1 MLNNRNSVLAIALIM
16 VVVYHFPY
24 NPIGRFNIG
33 YMGVDIFLFYSGYGI
48 CKSLLK
54 NKIATFYKNR
64 LKRIFPM
71 FAVLT
76 LCMAALKGTLNDI
89 SLLLQQITTLAF
101 YVNPDYATDWY
112 LSSLFLFYL
121 LSPACLFIVKKC
133 KQGYVLI
140 LIVTFLFLRFIE
152 VPMWQYQCLIGRI
165 PIYILGIFYSY
176 YKIEAISLKY
186 SLPLFVSGCFFW
198 FYGYRYLGTDLMALL
213 IIQLIIPTLKRTRL
227 LDNRILYY
235 VGSHSLEFYI
245 GNVITLQMQHLFS
258 GSLLFVCVFNILG
271 TIILGYLF
279 VLLNERILTPFVD
292 MIIEKK

>member
-1 MLNNRNSVLAIALIM
+1 M
-16 VVVYHFPY
+16 
-24 NPIGRFNIG
+24 GGG
-33 YMGVDIFLFYSGYGI
+33 Y
-48 CKSLLK
+48 
-54 NKIATFYKNR
+54 A
-64 LKRIFPM
+64 
-71 FAVLT
+71 
-76 LCMAALKGTLNDI
+76 
-89 SLLLQQITTLAF
+89 
-101 YVNPDYATDWY
+101 
-112 LSSLFLFYL
+112 
-121 LSPACLFIVKKC
+121 
-133 KQGYVLI
+133 LI

-176 YKIEAISLKY
+176 YKIETISLKY

-198 FYGYRYLGTDLMALL
+198 FCGYRYLGTDLMVLL

-258 GSLLFVCVFNILG
+258 ESLLFVCVFNILG

-279 VLLNERILTPFVD
+279 ALLNERILTPFVD